1 MGDRRRPMIL
11 RLFVLGLHL
20 CFSLSILQ
28 GCGGEAE
35 SVPEIKK
42 SKKDLLGTEDGK
54 IDPVTKAKVKNTR

>member
-1 MGDRRRPMIL
+1 MVDRLRPMIL
-11 RLFVLGLHL
+11 RIFVLGLPF
-20 CFSLSILQ
+20 CFGLSTLP

-54 IDPVTKAKVKNTR
+54 IDPVTKPKGRNSK